1 MVRFSLDEHAN
12 LPSALPNSGLLE
24 WGMRKFALIFVL
36 AVLLPSVVLGWLA
49 LDSLRN
55 QEFVFERQQELL
67 LQGTSDT
74 LAERI
79 RGFLGEK
86 LNEFGRQVDQLATDS
101 DAAGFDERIRTA
113 WPDAKVGFVVTLKG
127 KLVTPSSTGN
137 GSAQHFLEA
146 NSRFLTNAESAEVY
160 QQPSAPA
167 LRSETNQVEPEPQ
180 RAMKN
185 EIGKSMAGKSP
196 LKKDEAATPEPVPQK
211 AGSFES
217 ADAKGKSAK
226 AAPPT
231 PTGSAQRMMAR
242 SVNPQKELKQS
253 DTSIS
258 NVLPAEAEFHQLIGT
273 AMSGSVARFVGNEL
287 FVIFWHRT
295 TTNPEL
301 VFGVEVDLSR
311 FPKDFDRPILP
322 DYDLAKT
329 ICVALLDDRGKP
341 VVTTTPG
348 FAPNWRRPFVAT
360 EVGEVLPHW
369 EIGVYLLNPSAANQ
383 IAATFQKSV
392 GAAIV
397 LLLGAIGIG
406 SWLIWRDVDRQVRL
420 ARQKTDFVSNVSHEL
435 KTPLTSIRMFSEL
448 LANNPDSERQK
459 RYSEIIVNESSR
471 LTRLINNVLDFARM
485 DRGETKYERE
495 VFDLNALV
503 RETLTNFRP
512 NFASEGVGLNPIP
525 VLGNRDAIAQVLLNL
540 LSNAEKYGAGQ
551 IDVTTQRSPNGLATV
566 QVCDRG
572 PGVPPGS
579 EKKIF
584 EQFYRAHDSLSSGIQ
599 GAGLGLTLARQI
611 ARANGGDVSYEPR
624 PGGGSQFS
632 IKVNCAEVE

>member
-1 MVRFSLDEHAN
+1 
-12 LPSALPNSGLLE
+12 
-24 WGMRKFALIFVL
+24 MRKFALIFVL
-36 AVLLPSVVLGWLA
+36 AVFLPSIVLGWLA

-86 LNEFGRQVDQLATDS
+86 QNEFGNQVDQLASGTDVV
-101 DAAGFDERIRTA
+101 AFDERVRAI
-113 WPDAKVGFVVTLKG
+113 WPAATVGFVVTLDG
-127 KLVTPSSTGN
+127 KLVAPSAKGN
-137 GSAQHFLEA
+137 GPAQRFLEA

-160 QQPSAPA
+160 QQPSQP
-167 LRSETNQVEPEPQ
+167 TPQPVVGNYEPESQRSANSELAKSSAGKPQ
-180 RAMKN
+180 R
-185 EIGKSMAGKSP
+185 
-196 LKKDEAATPEPVPQK
+196 KDEGAEPAQQK
-211 AGSFES
+211 AKAFEPIDS
-217 ADAKGKSAK
+217 TAKVPG
-226 AAPPT
+226 AAPPLSV
-231 PTGSAQRMMAR
+231 PSSQRMIAR

-295 TTNPEL
+295 TVNPKL
-301 VFGVEVDLSR
+301 VFGAEVNLNR
-311 FPKDFDRPILP
+311 FTKDFEHLILP

-329 ICVALLDDRGKP
+329 VCVALLDDKGKP
-341 VVTTTPG
+341 VVTTMPR
-348 FAPNWRRPFVAT
+348 FATNWKRPFVAT

-369 EIGVYLLNPSAANQ
+369 EIGVYLLNPAAANQ
-383 IAATFQKSV
+383 IATTVQRSV
-392 GAAIV
+392 GATIV
-397 LLLGAIGIG
+397 LLLFAIGIG
-406 SWLIWRDVDRQVRL
+406 SWLIWRDLGRQIRL

-435 KTPLTSIRMFSEL
+435 KTPLTSIRIFSEL
-448 LANNPDSERQK
+448 LAKNPDPDRQK

-512 NFASEGVGLNPIP
+512 NFASDGVDSSPLP
-525 VLGNRDAIAQVLLNL
+525 VHGNRDAVAQVLLNL
-540 LSNAEKYGAGQ
+540 LSNAEKYGDGR
-551 IDVTTQRSPNGLATV
+551 IDVTTRRSENGLATV
-566 QVCDRG
+566 QVSDLG
-572 PGVPPGS
+572 PGVPHGS
-579 EKKIF
+579 EEKIF
-584 EQFYRAHDSLSSGIQ
+584 EQFYRAHNSLSSGIQ
-599 GAGLGLTLARQI
+599 GAGLGLTLARRI
-611 ARANGGDVSYEPR
+611 ARANGGDVIYEPH

-632 IKVNCAEVE
+632 IKLSTAQAE

>member
-1 MVRFSLDEHAN
+1 
-12 LPSALPNSGLLE
+12 
-24 WGMRKFALIFVL
+24 MRKFALIFVL
-36 AVLLPSVVLGWLA
+36 AVFLPSIVLGWLA

-86 LNEFGRQVDQLATDS
+86 QNEFGNQVDQLASGTDVV
-101 DAAGFDERIRTA
+101 AFDERVRAI
-113 WPDAKVGFVVTLKG
+113 WPAATVGFVVTLDG
-127 KLVTPSSTGN
+127 KLVAPSAKGN
-137 GSAQHFLEA
+137 GPAQRFLEA

-160 QQPSAPA
+160 QQPSQP
-167 LRSETNQVEPEPQ
+167 TPQPVVGNYEPESQRSANSELAKSSAGKPQ
-180 RAMKN
+180 R
-185 EIGKSMAGKSP
+185 
-196 LKKDEAATPEPVPQK
+196 KDEGAEPAQQK
-211 AGSFES
+211 AKAFEPIDS
-217 ADAKGKSAK
+217 TAKVPG
-226 AAPPT
+226 AAPPLSV
-231 PTGSAQRMMAR
+231 PSSQRMIAR

-258 NVLPAEAEFHQLIGT
+258 NVLPAEAQFHQLIGT

-295 TTNPEL
+295 TVNPKL
-301 VFGVEVDLSR
+301 VFGAEVNLNR
-311 FPKDFDRPILP
+311 FTKDFEHLILP

-329 ICVALLDDRGKP
+329 VCVALLDDKGKP
-341 VVTTTPG
+341 VVTTMPR
-348 FAPNWRRPFVAT
+348 FATNWKRPFVAT

-369 EIGVYLLNPSAANQ
+369 EIGVYLLNPAAANQ
-383 IAATFQKSV
+383 IATTVQRSV
-392 GAAIV
+392 GATIV
-397 LLLGAIGIG
+397 LLLFAIGIG
-406 SWLIWRDVDRQVRL
+406 SWLIWRDLGRQIRL

-435 KTPLTSIRMFSEL
+435 KTPLTSIRIFSEL
-448 LANNPDSERQK
+448 LAKNPDPDRQK

-512 NFASEGVGLNPIP
+512 NFESDGVDSSPLP
-525 VLGNRDAIAQVLLNL
+525 VHGNRDAVAQVLLNL
-540 LSNAEKYGAGQ
+540 LSNAEKYGDGR
-551 IDVTTQRSPNGLATV
+551 IDVTTRRSENGLATV
-566 QVCDRG
+566 QVSDRG
-572 PGVPPGS
+572 PGVPHGS
-579 EKKIF
+579 EEKIF
-584 EQFYRAHDSLSSGIQ
+584 EQFYRAHNSLSSGIQ
-599 GAGLGLTLARQI
+599 GAGLGLTLARRI
-611 ARANGGDVSYEPR
+611 ARANGGDVIYEPH

-632 IKVNCAEVE
+632 IKLSTAQAE

>member
-1 MVRFSLDEHAN
+1 
-12 LPSALPNSGLLE
+12 
-24 WGMRKFALIFVL
+24 MRKFALIFVL
-36 AVLLPSVVLGWLA
+36 AVFLPSIVLGWLA

-86 LNEFGRQVDQLATDS
+86 QNEFANRVDQLASGTDVV
-101 DAAGFDERIRTA
+101 AFDERVRAI
-113 WPDAKVGFVVTLKG
+113 WPAATVGFVVTLDG
-127 KLVTPSSTGN
+127 KLVAPSAKGN
-137 GSAQHFLEA
+137 GPAQRFLEA

-160 QQPSAPA
+160 QQPSQP
-167 LRSETNQVEPEPQ
+167 TPQPVVGNYEPESQRSANSELAKSSAGKPQ
-180 RAMKN
+180 R
-185 EIGKSMAGKSP
+185 
-196 LKKDEAATPEPVPQK
+196 KDEGAEPAQQK
-211 AGSFES
+211 AKAFEPIDS
-217 ADAKGKSAK
+217 TAKVPG
-226 AAPPT
+226 AAPPLSV
-231 PTGSAQRMMAR
+231 PSSQRMIAR

-295 TTNPEL
+295 TVNPKL
-301 VFGVEVDLSR
+301 VFGAEVNLNR
-311 FPKDFDRPILP
+311 FTKDFEHLILP

-329 ICVALLDDRGKP
+329 VCVALLDDKGKP
-341 VVTTTPG
+341 VVTTMPR
-348 FAPNWRRPFVAT
+348 FATNWKRPFVAT

-369 EIGVYLLNPSAANQ
+369 EIGVYLLNPAAANQ
-383 IAATFQKSV
+383 IATTVQRSV
-392 GAAIV
+392 GATIV
-397 LLLGAIGIG
+397 LLLFAIGIG
-406 SWLIWRDVDRQVRL
+406 SWLIWRDLGRQIRL

-435 KTPLTSIRMFSEL
+435 KTPLTSIRIFSEL
-448 LANNPDSERQK
+448 LAKNPDPDRQK

-512 NFASEGVGLNPIP
+512 NFASDGVDSSPLP
-525 VLGNRDAIAQVLLNL
+525 VHGNRDAVAQVLLNL
-540 LSNAEKYGAGQ
+540 LSNAEKYGDGR
-551 IDVTTQRSPNGLATV
+551 IDVTTRRSETGLATV
-566 QVCDRG
+566 QVSDRG
-572 PGVPPGS
+572 PGVPHGS
-579 EKKIF
+579 EEKIF
-584 EQFYRAHDSLSSGIQ
+584 EQFYRAHNSLSSGIQ
-599 GAGLGLTLARQI
+599 GAGLGLTLARRI
-611 ARANGGDVSYEPR
+611 ARANGGDVIYEPH

-632 IKVNCAEVE
+632 IKLSTAQAE

>member
-1 MVRFSLDEHAN
+1 
-12 LPSALPNSGLLE
+12 
-24 WGMRKFALIFVL
+24 MRKFALIFVL
-36 AVLLPSVVLGWLA
+36 AVFLPSIVLGWLA

-86 LNEFGRQVDQLATDS
+86 QNEFGNQVDQLASGTDVV
-101 DAAGFDERIRTA
+101 AFDERVRAI
-113 WPDAKVGFVVTLKG
+113 WPAATVGFVVTLDG
-127 KLVTPSSTGN
+127 KLVAPSAKGN
-137 GSAQHFLEA
+137 GPAQRFLEA

-160 QQPSAPA
+160 QQPSQP
-167 LRSETNQVEPEPQ
+167 
-180 RAMKN
+180 
-185 EIGKSMAGKSP
+185 
-196 LKKDEAATPEPVPQK
+196 TPEPVVGNNEPESQRSANSELAKSSAGKPQRKDEGAEPAQQK
-211 AGSFES
+211 AKAFEPMDS
-217 ADAKGKSAK
+217 TAKVPG
-226 AAPPT
+226 AAPPLSV
-231 PTGSAQRMMAR
+231 PSSQRMIAR

-295 TTNPEL
+295 TVNPKL
-301 VFGVEVDLSR
+301 VFGAEVNLNR
-311 FPKDFDRPILP
+311 FTKDFEHLILP

-329 ICVALLDDRGKP
+329 VCVALLDDKGKP
-341 VVTTTPG
+341 VVTTMPR
-348 FAPNWRRPFVAT
+348 FATNWKRPFVAT

-369 EIGVYLLNPSAANQ
+369 EIGVYLLNPAAANQ
-383 IAATFQKSV
+383 IATTVQRSV
-392 GAAIV
+392 GATIV
-397 LLLGAIGIG
+397 LLLFAIGIG
-406 SWLIWRDVDRQVRL
+406 SWLIWRDLGRQIRL

-435 KTPLTSIRMFSEL
+435 KTPLTSIRIFSEL
-448 LANNPDSERQK
+448 LAKNPDPDRQK

-512 NFASEGVGLNPIP
+512 NFASDGVDSSPLP
-525 VLGNRDAIAQVLLNL
+525 VHGNRDAVAQVLLNL
-540 LSNAEKYGAGQ
+540 LSNAEKYGDGR
-551 IDVTTQRSPNGLATV
+551 IDVTTRRSENGLATV
-566 QVCDRG
+566 QVSDRG
-572 PGVPPGS
+572 PGVPHGS
-579 EKKIF
+579 EEKIF
-584 EQFYRAHDSLSSGIQ
+584 EQFYRAHNSLSSGIQ
-599 GAGLGLTLARQI
+599 GAGLGLTLARRI
-611 ARANGGDVSYEPR
+611 ARANGGDVIYEPH

-632 IKVNCAEVE
+632 IKLSTAQAE

>member
-1 MVRFSLDEHAN
+1 
-12 LPSALPNSGLLE
+12 
-24 WGMRKFALIFVL
+24 MRKFALIFVL
-36 AVLLPSVVLGWLA
+36 AVFLPSIVLGWLA

-86 LNEFGRQVDQLATDS
+86 QNEFANRVDQLASGTDVV
-101 DAAGFDERIRTA
+101 AFDERVRAI
-113 WPDAKVGFVVTLKG
+113 WPAATVGFVVTLDG
-127 KLVTPSSTGN
+127 KLVAPSAKGN
-137 GSAQHFLEA
+137 GPAQRFLEA

-160 QQPSAPA
+160 QQPSQP
-167 LRSETNQVEPEPQ
+167 TPQPVVGNYEPESQRSANSELAKSSAGKPQ
-180 RAMKN
+180 R
-185 EIGKSMAGKSP
+185 
-196 LKKDEAATPEPVPQK
+196 KDEGAEPAQQK
-211 AGSFES
+211 AKAFEPMGST
-217 ADAKGKSAK
+217 AKVPG
-226 AAPPT
+226 AAPPLSV
-231 PTGSAQRMMAR
+231 PSSQRMIAR

-295 TTNPEL
+295 TVNPKL
-301 VFGVEVDLSR
+301 VFGAEVNLNR
-311 FPKDFDRPILP
+311 FTKDFEHLILP

-329 ICVALLDDRGKP
+329 VCVALLDDKGKP
-341 VVTTTPG
+341 VVTTMPR
-348 FAPNWRRPFVAT
+348 FATNWKRPFVAT

-369 EIGVYLLNPSAANQ
+369 EIGVYLLNPAAANQ
-383 IAATFQKSV
+383 IATTVQRSV
-392 GAAIV
+392 GATIV
-397 LLLGAIGIG
+397 LLLFAIGIG
-406 SWLIWRDVDRQVRL
+406 SWLIWRDLGRQIRL

-435 KTPLTSIRMFSEL
+435 KTPLTSIRIFSEL
-448 LANNPDSERQK
+448 LAKNPDPDRQK

-512 NFASEGVGLNPIP
+512 NFASDGVDSSPLP
-525 VLGNRDAIAQVLLNL
+525 VHGNRDAVAQVLLNL
-540 LSNAEKYGAGQ
+540 LSNAEKYGDGR
-551 IDVTTQRSPNGLATV
+551 IDVTTRRSETGLATV
-566 QVCDRG
+566 QVSDRG
-572 PGVPPGS
+572 PGVPHGS
-579 EKKIF
+579 EEKIF
-584 EQFYRAHDSLSSGIQ
+584 EQFYRAHNSLSSGIQ
-599 GAGLGLTLARQI
+599 GAGLGLTLARRI
-611 ARANGGDVSYEPR
+611 ARANGGDVIYEPH

-632 IKVNCAEVE
+632 IKLSTAQAE

>member
-1 MVRFSLDEHAN
+1 
-12 LPSALPNSGLLE
+12 
-24 WGMRKFALIFVL
+24 MRKFALIFVL

-67 LQGTSDT
+67 LQGTADT

-86 LNEFGRQVDQLATDS
+86 LNEFGREVDQLANDP

-113 WPDAKVGFVVTLKG
+113 WPDARVGFVVTLNG
-127 KLVTPSSTGN
+127 KLVAPSSKGN

-167 LRSETNQVEPEPQ
+167 LRSETGQAKPESQ
-180 RAMKN
+180 RTTKS
-185 EIGKSMAGKSP
+185 EGEKSMAGKSP
-196 LKKDEAATPEPVPQK
+196 LKKDEAATPEPVPEK

-217 ADAKGKSAK
+217 ADAKVKSAK
-226 AAPPT
+226 AAPPA
-231 PTGSAQRMMAR
+231 PTANAQRMMAR

-311 FPKDFDRPILP
+311 FTKDFDHLILP

-329 ICVALLDDRGKP
+329 VCVALLDDKGKP
-341 VVTTTPG
+341 IVTTTPK
-348 FAPNWRRPFVAT
+348 FVTNWRRPFVAT

-383 IAATFQKSV
+383 VAATFQRSV
-392 GAAIV
+392 GAVIV

-406 SWLIWRDVDRQVRL
+406 SWLIWRDVGRQVRL

-448 LANNPDSERQK
+448 LANNPDPDRQK

-485 DRGETKYERE
+485 DRGETKYEME

-512 NFASEGVGLNPIP
+512 NFASEGVGLSPIP

-551 IDVTTQRSPNGLATV
+551 IDVTTRRLPNGLATV

-624 PGGGSQFS
+624 LGGGSQFS

>member
-1 MVRFSLDEHAN
+1 
-12 LPSALPNSGLLE
+12 
-24 WGMRKFALIFVL
+24 MRKFALIFVL
-36 AVLLPSVVLGWLA
+36 AVFLPSIVLGWLA

-86 LNEFGRQVDQLATDS
+86 QNEFGNQVDQLASGTDVV
-101 DAAGFDERIRTA
+101 AFDERVRAI
-113 WPDAKVGFVVTLKG
+113 WPAATVGFVVTLDG
-127 KLVTPSSTGN
+127 KLIAPSAKGN
-137 GSAQHFLEA
+137 GPAQRFLEA

-160 QQPSAPA
+160 QQPSQPTPQPVVA
-167 LRSETNQVEPEPQ
+167 NNEPESQRSAKSELAKSSAGKPQ
-180 RAMKN
+180 R
-185 EIGKSMAGKSP
+185 
-196 LKKDEAATPEPVPQK
+196 KDEGAEPAQQK
-211 AGSFES
+211 AKSFEPIDS
-217 ADAKGKSAK
+217 TAKVAA
-226 AAPPT
+226 AAPPL
-231 PTGSAQRMMAR
+231 SAASSQRMIAR

-295 TTNPEL
+295 TVNPEL
-301 VFGVEVDLSR
+301 VFGAEVNLNR
-311 FPKDFDRPILP
+311 FTKDFEHLILP

-329 ICVALLDDRGKP
+329 VCVALLDDKGKP
-341 VVTTTPG
+341 VVTTTPR
-348 FAPNWRRPFVAT
+348 FATNWKRPFVAT

-369 EIGVYLLNPSAANQ
+369 EIGVYLLNPAAANQ
-383 IAATFQKSV
+383 IATTVQRSV
-392 GAAIV
+392 GATIV
-397 LLLGAIGIG
+397 LLLFAIGIG
-406 SWLIWRDVDRQVRL
+406 SWLIWRDLGRQIRL

-435 KTPLTSIRMFSEL
+435 KTPLTSIRIFSEL
-448 LANNPDSERQK
+448 LAKNPDPDRQK

-512 NFASEGVGLNPIP
+512 NFASDGVDSSPLP
-525 VLGNRDAIAQVLLNL
+525 VHGNRDAVAQVLLNL
-540 LSNAEKYGAGQ
+540 LSNAEKYGDGR
-551 IDVTTQRSPNGLATV
+551 IDVTTRRSENGLATV
-566 QVCDRG
+566 QVSDRG
-572 PGVPPGS
+572 PGVPHGS
-579 EKKIF
+579 EEKIF
-584 EQFYRAHDSLSSGIQ
+584 EQFYRAHNSLSSGIQ
-599 GAGLGLTLARQI
+599 GAGLGLTLARRI
-611 ARANGGDVSYEPR
+611 ARANGGDVIYEPH

-632 IKVNCAEVE
+632 IKLRTAQAE

>member
-1 MVRFSLDEHAN
+1 
-12 LPSALPNSGLLE
+12 
-24 WGMRKFALIFVL
+24 MRKFALIFVL

-67 LQGTSDT
+67 LQGTSDM

-79 RGFLGEK
+79 QGFLGEK
-86 LNEFGRQVDQLATDS
+86 LNEFGMQVDQLATGQ
-101 DAAGFDERIRTA
+101 DAAGFDERIRTT
-113 WPDAKVGFVVTLKG
+113 WPDARVGFVVTLNG
-127 KLVTPSSTGN
+127 KLVAPSSKGD

-160 QQPSAPA
+160 QQPNAPA
-167 LRSETNQVEPEPQ
+167 LQSETKQGGSESQRSTKSEVE
-180 RAMKN
+180 
-185 EIGKSMAGKSP
+185 KSTAGKSQR
-196 LKKDEAATPEPVPQK
+196 KKDEAAVPEPVPQK
-211 AGSFES
+211 AGSLES
-217 ADAKGKSAK
+217 ADAGSKSAK
-226 AAPPT
+226 AAPPA
-231 PTGSAQRMMAR
+231 PTASAQRMMAR

-295 TTNPEL
+295 TMNPEL

-311 FPKDFDRPILP
+311 FTKDFDRLILP
-322 DYDLAKT
+322 DYGLAKT
-329 ICVALLDDRGKP
+329 ICVALLDDKGKP

-348 FAPNWRRPFVAT
+348 FATNWRRPFVAT
-360 EVGEVLPHW
+360 EMGEVLPHW
-369 EIGVYLLNPSAANQ
+369 EIGIYLLNPSAANQ
-383 IAATFQKSV
+383 IVATFQRSV

-397 LLLGAIGIG
+397 LLLCAIGIG
-406 SWLIWRDVDRQVRL
+406 SWLIWRDIGRQVRL

-448 LANNPDSERQK
+448 LANNPDADRQK

-471 LTRLINNVLDFARM
+471 LTRLINNVLDLARM

-512 NFASEGVGLNPIP
+512 NFASDGVGLSPIA
-525 VLGNRDAIAQVLLNL
+525 VLGNRDALAQVLLNL

-551 IDVTTQRSPNGLATV
+551 IDVTTRRLPNGLATV
-566 QVCDRG
+566 QVSDRG
-572 PGVPPGS
+572 PGVPPGL

-611 ARANGGDVSYEPR
+611 ARANGGDVSYQPR

-632 IKVNCAEVE
+632 IRVSSAEVE

>member
-1 MVRFSLDEHAN
+1 
-12 LPSALPNSGLLE
+12 
-24 WGMRKFALIFVL
+24 MRKFALIFVL
-36 AVLLPSVVLGWLA
+36 AVFLPSIVLGWLA

-86 LNEFGRQVDQLATDS
+86 QNEFGNQVDQLASGTDVV
-101 DAAGFDERIRTA
+101 DFDERVRAI
-113 WPDAKVGFVVTLKG
+113 WPAATVGFVVTLDG
-127 KLVTPSSTGN
+127 KLVAPSAKGN
-137 GSAQHFLEA
+137 GPAQRFLEA
-146 NSRFLTNAESAEVY
+146 NGRFLTNAESAEVY
-160 QQPSAPA
+160 QQPTQP
-167 LRSETNQVEPEPQ
+167 TPQPVVGNNEPESQRSANSELAKSSAGKPQ
-180 RAMKN
+180 R
-185 EIGKSMAGKSP
+185 
-196 LKKDEAATPEPVPQK
+196 KDEGAEPAQQK
-211 AGSFES
+211 AKAFEPIDS
-217 ADAKGKSAK
+217 TAKVPG
-226 AAPPT
+226 AAPPLSV
-231 PTGSAQRMMAR
+231 PSSQRMIAR

-295 TTNPEL
+295 TVNPKL
-301 VFGVEVDLSR
+301 VFGAEVNLNR
-311 FPKDFDRPILP
+311 FTKDFEHLILP
-322 DYDLAKT
+322 DYDLART
-329 ICVALLDDRGKP
+329 VCVALLDDKGKP

-348 FAPNWRRPFVAT
+348 FATNWKRPFVAT

-369 EIGVYLLNPSAANQ
+369 EIGVYLLNPAAANQ
-383 IAATFQKSV
+383 IATTVQRSV
-392 GAAIV
+392 GATIV
-397 LLLGAIGIG
+397 LLLFAIGIG
-406 SWLIWRDVDRQVRL
+406 SWLIWRDLGRQIRL

-435 KTPLTSIRMFSEL
+435 KTPLTSIRIFSEL
-448 LANNPDSERQK
+448 LAKNPDPDRQK

-512 NFASEGVGLNPIP
+512 NFASDGVDSSPLP
-525 VLGNRDAIAQVLLNL
+525 VHGNRDAVAQVLLNL
-540 LSNAEKYGAGQ
+540 LSNAEKYGDGR
-551 IDVTTQRSPNGLATV
+551 IDVTTRRSENGLATV
-566 QVCDRG
+566 QVSDRG
-572 PGVPPGS
+572 PGVPHGL
-579 EKKIF
+579 EEKIF
-584 EQFYRAHDSLSSGIQ
+584 EQFYRAHNSLSSGIQ
-599 GAGLGLTLARQI
+599 GAGLGLTLARRI
-611 ARANGGDVSYEPR
+611 ARANGGDVIYEPH

-632 IKVNCAEVE
+632 IKLSTAQAE

>member
-1 MVRFSLDEHAN
+1 
-12 LPSALPNSGLLE
+12 
-24 WGMRKFALIFVL
+24 MRKSALIFVL

-67 LQGTSDT
+67 LQGTSDR
-74 LAERI
+74 LVERI

-86 LNEFGRQVDQLATDS
+86 LNEFGRQVDQLATGPDP
-101 DAAGFDERIRTA
+101 AGFDERIRTA
-113 WPDAKVGFVVTLKG
+113 WPDAKVGFVVTLNG
-127 KLVTPSSTGN
+127 KLVAPSSKGN
-137 GSAQHFLEA
+137 GSAKHFLEA

-160 QQPSAPA
+160 QQSSAPA
-167 LRSETNQVEPEPQ
+167 VRSEIRQGEPQPQGATKSQVEKPT
-180 RAMKN
+180 
-185 EIGKSMAGKSP
+185 AGKSP
-196 LKKDEAATPEPVPQK
+196 LKKDETATPEPLSQK

-217 ADAKGKSAK
+217 AEARGKSAK
-226 AAPPT
+226 AAPPA
-231 PTGSAQRMMAR
+231 PIAGGQRMMAR
-242 SVNPQKELKQS
+242 SVNPEKELKQS

-258 NVLPAEAEFHQLIGT
+258 NVLPAEAEFHQLLGT
-273 AMSGSVARFVGNEL
+273 AVSGSVARFVGNEL

-295 TTNPEL
+295 TANPEL

-311 FPKDFDRPILP
+311 FTKDFDRLILP

-329 ICVALLDDRGKP
+329 ICVALLDDQGRP
-341 VVTTTPG
+341 IVTTTPG
-348 FAPNWRRPFVAT
+348 FATNWRRPFVAT

-383 IAATFQKSV
+383 FAATFQRSV

-406 SWLIWRDVDRQVRL
+406 SWLIWRDVGRQVRL

-448 LANNPDSERQK
+448 LANNPDADRQK
-459 RYSEIIVNESSR
+459 RYSDIIVNESSR

-512 NFASEGVGLNPIP
+512 NFSSDGVGLTPNP

-551 IDVTTQRSPNGLATV
+551 IDVTTQRLSNGLATV
-566 QVCDRG
+566 HVSDRG
-572 PGVPPGS
+572 PGVPPGL

-584 EQFYRAHDSLSSGIQ
+584 EQFYRAHNSLSSGIQ

-632 IKVNCAEVE
+632 IKVSAAEVE

>member
-1 MVRFSLDEHAN
+1 
-12 LPSALPNSGLLE
+12 
-24 WGMRKFALIFVL
+24 MRKFALIFVL
-36 AVLLPSVVLGWLA
+36 AVFLPSIVLGWLA

-86 LNEFGRQVDQLATDS
+86 QNEFANRVDQLASGTDVV
-101 DAAGFDERIRTA
+101 AFDERVRAI
-113 WPDAKVGFVVTLKG
+113 WPAATVGFVVTLDG
-127 KLVTPSSTGN
+127 KLVAPSAKGN
-137 GSAQHFLEA
+137 GPAQRFLEA

-160 QQPSAPA
+160 QQPSQP
-167 LRSETNQVEPEPQ
+167 TPQPVVGNYEPESQRSANSELAKSSAGKPQ
-180 RAMKN
+180 R
-185 EIGKSMAGKSP
+185 
-196 LKKDEAATPEPVPQK
+196 KDEGAEPAQQK
-211 AGSFES
+211 AKAFEPIDS
-217 ADAKGKSAK
+217 TAKVPG
-226 AAPPT
+226 AAPPLSV
-231 PTGSAQRMMAR
+231 PSSQRMIAR

-295 TTNPEL
+295 TVNPKL
-301 VFGVEVDLSR
+301 VFGAEVNLNR
-311 FPKDFDRPILP
+311 FTKDFEHLILP

-329 ICVALLDDRGKP
+329 VCVALLDDKGKP
-341 VVTTTPG
+341 VVTTMPR
-348 FAPNWRRPFVAT
+348 FATNWKRPFVAT

-369 EIGVYLLNPSAANQ
+369 EIGVYLLNPAAANQ
-383 IAATFQKSV
+383 IATTVQRSV
-392 GAAIV
+392 GATIV
-397 LLLGAIGIG
+397 LLLFAIGIG
-406 SWLIWRDVDRQVRL
+406 SWLIWRDLGRQIRL

-435 KTPLTSIRMFSEL
+435 KTPLTSIRIFSEL
-448 LANNPDSERQK
+448 LAKNPDPDRQK

-512 NFASEGVGLNPIP
+512 NFASDGVDSSPLP
-525 VLGNRDAIAQVLLNL
+525 VHGNRDAVAQVLLNL
-540 LSNAEKYGAGQ
+540 LSNAEKYGDGR
-551 IDVTTQRSPNGLATV
+551 IDVTTRRSENGLATV
-566 QVCDRG
+566 QVSDLG
-572 PGVPPGS
+572 PGVPHGS
-579 EKKIF
+579 EEKIF
-584 EQFYRAHDSLSSGIQ
+584 EQFYRAHNSLSSGIQ
-599 GAGLGLTLARQI
+599 GAGLGLTLARRI
-611 ARANGGDVSYEPR
+611 ARANGGDVIYEPH

-632 IKVNCAEVE
+632 IKLSTAQAE

>member
-1 MVRFSLDEHAN
+1 
-12 LPSALPNSGLLE
+12 
-24 WGMRKFALIFVL
+24 MRKFALIFVL
-36 AVLLPSVVLGWLA
+36 AVFLPSIVLGWLA

-55 QEFVFERQQELL
+55 QEFVFDRQQELL

-86 LNEFGRQVDQLATDS
+86 QNEFGNQVDQLASGTDVV
-101 DAAGFDERIRTA
+101 AFDERVRAI
-113 WPDAKVGFVVTLKG
+113 WPAATVGFVVTLDG
-127 KLVTPSSTGN
+127 KLVAPSAKGN
-137 GSAQHFLEA
+137 GPAQRFLEA

-160 QQPSAPA
+160 QQPSQP
-167 LRSETNQVEPEPQ
+167 TPQPVVGNYEPESQRSANSELAKSSAGKPQ
-180 RAMKN
+180 R
-185 EIGKSMAGKSP
+185 
-196 LKKDEAATPEPVPQK
+196 KDEGAEPAQQK
-211 AGSFES
+211 AKAFEPIDS
-217 ADAKGKSAK
+217 TAKVPG
-226 AAPPT
+226 AAPPLSV
-231 PTGSAQRMMAR
+231 PSSQRMIAR

-295 TTNPEL
+295 TVNPKL
-301 VFGVEVDLSR
+301 VFGAEVNLNR
-311 FPKDFDRPILP
+311 FTKDFEHLILP

-329 ICVALLDDRGKP
+329 VCVALLDDKGKP
-341 VVTTTPG
+341 VVTTMPR
-348 FAPNWRRPFVAT
+348 FATNWKRPFVAT

-369 EIGVYLLNPSAANQ
+369 EIGVYLLNPAAANQ
-383 IAATFQKSV
+383 IATTVQRSV
-392 GAAIV
+392 GATIV
-397 LLLGAIGIG
+397 LLLFAIGIG
-406 SWLIWRDVDRQVRL
+406 SWLIWRDLGRQIRL

-435 KTPLTSIRMFSEL
+435 KTPLTSIRIFSEL
-448 LANNPDSERQK
+448 LAKNPDPDRQK

-512 NFASEGVGLNPIP
+512 NFASDGVDSSPLP
-525 VLGNRDAIAQVLLNL
+525 VHGNRDAVAQVLLNL
-540 LSNAEKYGAGQ
+540 LSNAEKYGDGR
-551 IDVTTQRSPNGLATV
+551 IDVTTRRSENGLATV
-566 QVCDRG
+566 QVSDRG
-572 PGVPPGS
+572 PGVPHGS
-579 EKKIF
+579 EEKIF
-584 EQFYRAHDSLSSGIQ
+584 EQFYRAHNSLSSGIQ
-599 GAGLGLTLARQI
+599 GAGLGLTLARRI
-611 ARANGGDVSYEPR
+611 ARANGGDVIYEPH

-632 IKVNCAEVE
+632 IKLSTAQAE

>member
-1 MVRFSLDEHAN
+1 
-12 LPSALPNSGLLE
+12 
-24 WGMRKFALIFVL
+24 MRKFALIFVL
-36 AVLLPSVVLGWLA
+36 AVFLPSIVLGWLA

-86 LNEFGRQVDQLATDS
+86 QNEFANRVDQLASGTDVV
-101 DAAGFDERIRTA
+101 AFDERVRAI
-113 WPDAKVGFVVTLKG
+113 WPAATVGFVVTLDG
-127 KLVTPSSTGN
+127 KLVAPSAKGN
-137 GSAQHFLEA
+137 GPAQRFLEA

-160 QQPSAPA
+160 QQPSQP
-167 LRSETNQVEPEPQ
+167 TPQPVVGNYEPESQRSANSELAKSSAGKPQ
-180 RAMKN
+180 R
-185 EIGKSMAGKSP
+185 
-196 LKKDEAATPEPVPQK
+196 KDEGAEPAQQK
-211 AGSFES
+211 AKAFEPMGST
-217 ADAKGKSAK
+217 AKVPG
-226 AAPPT
+226 AAPPLSV
-231 PTGSAQRMMAR
+231 PSSQRMIAR

-295 TTNPEL
+295 TVNPKL
-301 VFGVEVDLSR
+301 VFGAEVNLNR
-311 FPKDFDRPILP
+311 FTKDFEHLILP

-329 ICVALLDDRGKP
+329 VCVALLDDKGKP
-341 VVTTTPG
+341 VVTTMPR
-348 FAPNWRRPFVAT
+348 FATNWKRPFVAT

-369 EIGVYLLNPSAANQ
+369 EIGVYLLNPAAANQ
-383 IAATFQKSV
+383 IATTVQRSV
-392 GAAIV
+392 GATIV
-397 LLLGAIGIG
+397 LLLFAIGIG
-406 SWLIWRDVDRQVRL
+406 SWLIWRDLGRQIRL

-435 KTPLTSIRMFSEL
+435 KTPLTSIRIFSEL
-448 LANNPDSERQK
+448 LAKNPDPDRQK

-512 NFASEGVGLNPIP
+512 NFASDGVDSSPLP
-525 VLGNRDAIAQVLLNL
+525 VHGNRDAVAQVLLNL
-540 LSNAEKYGAGQ
+540 LSNAEKYGDGR
-551 IDVTTQRSPNGLATV
+551 IDVTTRRSENGLATV
-566 QVCDRG
+566 QVSDRG
-572 PGVPPGS
+572 PGVPHGS
-579 EKKIF
+579 EEKIF
-584 EQFYRAHDSLSSGIQ
+584 EQFYRAHNSLSSGIQ
-599 GAGLGLTLARQI
+599 GAGLGLTLARRI
-611 ARANGGDVSYEPR
+611 ARANGGDVIYEPH

-632 IKVNCAEVE
+632 IKLSTAQAE

>member
-1 MVRFSLDEHAN
+1 
-12 LPSALPNSGLLE
+12 
-24 WGMRKFALIFVL
+24 MRKFALIFVL
-36 AVLLPSVVLGWLA
+36 AVFLPSIVLGWLA

-55 QEFVFERQQELL
+55 QEFVFDRQQELL

-86 LNEFGRQVDQLATDS
+86 QNEFANRVDQLASGTDVV
-101 DAAGFDERIRTA
+101 AFDERVRA
-113 WPDAKVGFVVTLKG
+113 MWPAATVGFVVTLDG
-127 KLVTPSSTGN
+127 KLVAPSAKGN
-137 GSAQHFLEA
+137 GPAQRFLEA

-160 QQPSAPA
+160 QQPSQP
-167 LRSETNQVEPEPQ
+167 
-180 RAMKN
+180 
-185 EIGKSMAGKSP
+185 
-196 LKKDEAATPEPVPQK
+196 TPEPVVGNNEPESQRSANSELAKSSAGKPQRKDEGAEPAQQK
-211 AGSFES
+211 AKAFEPMGSTT
-217 ADAKGKSAK
+217 KVPG
-226 AAPPT
+226 AAPPLSV
-231 PTGSAQRMMAR
+231 PSSQRMIAR

-295 TTNPEL
+295 TVNPKL
-301 VFGVEVDLSR
+301 VFGAEVNLNR
-311 FPKDFDRPILP
+311 FTKDFEHLILP

-329 ICVALLDDRGKP
+329 VCVALLDDKGKP
-341 VVTTTPG
+341 VVTTMPR
-348 FAPNWRRPFVAT
+348 FATNWKRPFVAT

-369 EIGVYLLNPSAANQ
+369 EIGVYLLNPAAANQ
-383 IAATFQKSV
+383 IATTVQRSV
-392 GAAIV
+392 GATIV
-397 LLLGAIGIG
+397 LLLFAIGIG
-406 SWLIWRDVDRQVRL
+406 SWLIWRDLGRQIRL

-435 KTPLTSIRMFSEL
+435 KTPLTSIRIFSEL
-448 LANNPDSERQK
+448 LAKNPDPDRQK

-512 NFASEGVGLNPIP
+512 TFASDGVDSSPLP
-525 VLGNRDAIAQVLLNL
+525 VHGNRDAVAQVLLNL
-540 LSNAEKYGAGQ
+540 LSNAEKYGDGR
-551 IDVTTQRSPNGLATV
+551 IDVTTRRSETGLATV
-566 QVCDRG
+566 QVSDRG
-572 PGVPPGS
+572 PGVPHGS
-579 EKKIF
+579 EEKIF
-584 EQFYRAHDSLSSGIQ
+584 EQFYRAHNSLSSGIQ
-599 GAGLGLTLARQI
+599 GAGLGLTLARRI
-611 ARANGGDVSYEPR
+611 ARANGGDVIYEPH

-632 IKVNCAEVE
+632 IKLSTAQAE

>member
-1 MVRFSLDEHAN
+1 
-12 LPSALPNSGLLE
+12 
-24 WGMRKFALIFVL
+24 MRKFALIFVL
-36 AVLLPSVVLGWLA
+36 AVFLPSIVLGWLA

-55 QEFVFERQQELL
+55 QEFVFDRQQELL

-86 LNEFGRQVDQLATDS
+86 QNEFANRVDQLASGTDVV
-101 DAAGFDERIRTA
+101 AFDERVRA
-113 WPDAKVGFVVTLKG
+113 MWPAATVGFVVTLDG
-127 KLVTPSSTGN
+127 KLVAPSAKGN
-137 GSAQHFLEA
+137 GPAQRFLEA

-160 QQPSAPA
+160 QQPSQP
-167 LRSETNQVEPEPQ
+167 
-180 RAMKN
+180 
-185 EIGKSMAGKSP
+185 
-196 LKKDEAATPEPVPQK
+196 TPEPVVGNNEPESQRSANSELAKSSAGKPQRKDEGAEPAQQK
-211 AGSFES
+211 AKAFEPMGST
-217 ADAKGKSAK
+217 AKVPG
-226 AAPPT
+226 AAPPLSV
-231 PTGSAQRMMAR
+231 PSSQRMIAR

-295 TTNPEL
+295 TVNPKL
-301 VFGVEVDLSR
+301 VFGAEVNLNR
-311 FPKDFDRPILP
+311 FTKDFEHLILP

-329 ICVALLDDRGKP
+329 VCVALLDDKGKP
-341 VVTTTPG
+341 VVTTMPR
-348 FAPNWRRPFVAT
+348 FATNWKRPFVAT

-369 EIGVYLLNPSAANQ
+369 EIGVYLLNPAAANQ
-383 IAATFQKSV
+383 IATTVQRSV
-392 GAAIV
+392 GATIV
-397 LLLGAIGIG
+397 LLLFAIGIG
-406 SWLIWRDVDRQVRL
+406 SWLIWRDLGRQIRL

-435 KTPLTSIRMFSEL
+435 KTPLTSIRIFSEL
-448 LANNPDSERQK
+448 LAKNPDPDRQK

-512 NFASEGVGLNPIP
+512 NFESDGVDSSPLP
-525 VLGNRDAIAQVLLNL
+525 VHGNRDAVAQVLLNL
-540 LSNAEKYGAGQ
+540 LSNAEKYGDGR
-551 IDVTTQRSPNGLATV
+551 IDVTTRRSETGLATV
-566 QVCDRG
+566 QVSDRG
-572 PGVPPGS
+572 PGVPHGS
-579 EKKIF
+579 EEKIF
-584 EQFYRAHDSLSSGIQ
+584 EQFYRAHNSLSSGIQ
-599 GAGLGLTLARQI
+599 GAGLGLTLARRI
-611 ARANGGDVSYEPR
+611 ARANGGDVIYEPH

-632 IKVNCAEVE
+632 IKLSTAQAE

>member
-1 MVRFSLDEHAN
+1 
-12 LPSALPNSGLLE
+12 
-24 WGMRKFALIFVL
+24 MRKFALIFVL
-36 AVLLPSVVLGWLA
+36 AVFLPSIVLGWLA

-55 QEFVFERQQELL
+55 QEFVFDRQQELL

-86 LNEFGRQVDQLATDS
+86 QNEFANRVDQLASGTDVV
-101 DAAGFDERIRTA
+101 AFDERVRAI
-113 WPDAKVGFVVTLKG
+113 WPAATVGFVVTLDG
-127 KLVTPSSTGN
+127 KLVAPSAKGN
-137 GSAQHFLEA
+137 GPAQRFLEA

-160 QQPSAPA
+160 QQPSQP
-167 LRSETNQVEPEPQ
+167 
-180 RAMKN
+180 
-185 EIGKSMAGKSP
+185 
-196 LKKDEAATPEPVPQK
+196 TPEPVVGNNEPESQRSANSELAKSSAGKPQRKDEGAEPAQQK
-211 AGSFES
+211 AKAFEPMGST
-217 ADAKGKSAK
+217 AKVPG
-226 AAPPT
+226 AAPPLSV
-231 PTGSAQRMMAR
+231 PSSQRMIAR

-295 TTNPEL
+295 TVNPKL
-301 VFGVEVDLSR
+301 VFGAEVNLNR
-311 FPKDFDRPILP
+311 FTKDFEHLILP

-329 ICVALLDDRGKP
+329 VCVALLDDKGKP
-341 VVTTTPG
+341 VVTTMPR
-348 FAPNWRRPFVAT
+348 FATNWKRPFVAT

-369 EIGVYLLNPSAANQ
+369 EIGVYLLNPAAANQ
-383 IAATFQKSV
+383 IATTVQRSV
-392 GAAIV
+392 GATIV
-397 LLLGAIGIG
+397 LLLFAIGIG
-406 SWLIWRDVDRQVRL
+406 SWLIWRDLGRQIRL

-435 KTPLTSIRMFSEL
+435 KTPLTSIRIFSEL
-448 LANNPDSERQK
+448 LAKNPDPDRQK

-512 NFASEGVGLNPIP
+512 TFASDGVDSSPLP
-525 VLGNRDAIAQVLLNL
+525 VHGNRDAVAQVLLNL
-540 LSNAEKYGAGQ
+540 LSNAEKYGDGR
-551 IDVTTQRSPNGLATV
+551 IDVTTRRSETGLATV
-566 QVCDRG
+566 QVSDRG
-572 PGVPPGS
+572 PGVPHGS
-579 EKKIF
+579 EEKIF
-584 EQFYRAHDSLSSGIQ
+584 EQFYRAHNSLSSGIQ
-599 GAGLGLTLARQI
+599 GAGLGLTLARRI
-611 ARANGGDVSYEPR
+611 ARANGGDVIYEPH

-632 IKVNCAEVE
+632 IKLSTAQAE

>member
-1 MVRFSLDEHAN
+1 
-12 LPSALPNSGLLE
+12 
-24 WGMRKFALIFVL
+24 MRKFALIFVL
-36 AVLLPSVVLGWLA
+36 AVFLPSIVLGWLA

-55 QEFVFERQQELL
+55 QEFVFDRQQELL

-86 LNEFGRQVDQLATDS
+86 QNEFANRVDQLASGTDVV
-101 DAAGFDERIRTA
+101 AFDERVRA
-113 WPDAKVGFVVTLKG
+113 MWPAATVGFVVTLDG
-127 KLVTPSSTGN
+127 KLVAPSAKGN
-137 GSAQHFLEA
+137 GPAQRFLEA

-160 QQPSAPA
+160 QQPSQP
-167 LRSETNQVEPEPQ
+167 
-180 RAMKN
+180 
-185 EIGKSMAGKSP
+185 
-196 LKKDEAATPEPVPQK
+196 TPEPVVGNNEPESQRSANSELAKSSAGKPQRKDEGAEPAQQK
-211 AGSFES
+211 AKAFEPMGST
-217 ADAKGKSAK
+217 AKVPG
-226 AAPPT
+226 AAPPLSV
-231 PTGSAQRMMAR
+231 PSSQRMIAR

-295 TTNPEL
+295 TVNPKL
-301 VFGVEVDLSR
+301 VFGAEVNLNR
-311 FPKDFDRPILP
+311 FTKDFEHLILP

-329 ICVALLDDRGKP
+329 VCVALLDDKGKP
-341 VVTTTPG
+341 VVTTMPR
-348 FAPNWRRPFVAT
+348 FATNWKRPFVAT

-369 EIGVYLLNPSAANQ
+369 EIGVYLLNPAAANQ
-383 IAATFQKSV
+383 IATTVQRSV
-392 GAAIV
+392 GATIV
-397 LLLGAIGIG
+397 LLLFAIGIG
-406 SWLIWRDVDRQVRL
+406 SWLIWRDLGRQIRL

-435 KTPLTSIRMFSEL
+435 KTPLTSIRIFSEL
-448 LANNPDSERQK
+448 LAKNPDPDRQK

-512 NFASEGVGLNPIP
+512 NFASDGVDSSPLP
-525 VLGNRDAIAQVLLNL
+525 VHGNRDAVAQVLLNL
-540 LSNAEKYGAGQ
+540 LSNAEKYGDGR
-551 IDVTTQRSPNGLATV
+551 IDVTTRRSENGLATV
-566 QVCDRG
+566 QVSDRG
-572 PGVPPGS
+572 PGVPHGS
-579 EKKIF
+579 EEKIF
-584 EQFYRAHDSLSSGIQ
+584 EQFYRAHNSLSSGIQ
-599 GAGLGLTLARQI
+599 GAGLGLTLARRI
-611 ARANGGDVSYEPR
+611 ARANGGDVIYEPH

-632 IKVNCAEVE
+632 IKLSTAQAE

>member
-1 MVRFSLDEHAN
+1 
-12 LPSALPNSGLLE
+12 
-24 WGMRKFALIFVL
+24 MRKFALIFVL
-36 AVLLPSVVLGWLA
+36 AVFLPSIVLGWLA

-79 RGFLGEK
+79 RGLLGEK
-86 LNEFGRQVDQLATDS
+86 QNEFGNQVDQLASGTDVV
-101 DAAGFDERIRTA
+101 AFDERVRAI
-113 WPDAKVGFVVTLKG
+113 WPAATVGFVVTLDG
-127 KLVTPSSTGN
+127 KLIAPSAKGN
-137 GSAQHFLEA
+137 GPAQRFLEA

-160 QQPSAPA
+160 QQPNQPAPQPVVA
-167 LRSETNQVEPEPQ
+167 NNEPESQRSAKSELAKSSAGKPQ
-180 RAMKN
+180 RKDEGAEPAQQKA
-185 EIGKSMAGKSP
+185 KSFEPIDSTAKVAGAASP
-196 LKKDEAATPEPVPQK
+196 LSAA
-211 AGSFES
+211 SS
-217 ADAKGKSAK
+217 
-226 AAPPT
+226 
-231 PTGSAQRMMAR
+231 QRMIAR

-295 TTNPEL
+295 TVNPEL
-301 VFGVEVDLSR
+301 VFGAEVNLNR
-311 FPKDFDRPILP
+311 FTKDFEHLILP

-329 ICVALLDDRGKP
+329 VCVALLDDKGKP
-341 VVTTTPG
+341 VVTTTPR
-348 FAPNWRRPFVAT
+348 FATNWKRPFVAT

-369 EIGVYLLNPSAANQ
+369 EIGVYLLNPAAANQ
-383 IAATFQKSV
+383 IATTVQRSV
-392 GAAIV
+392 GATIV
-397 LLLGAIGIG
+397 LLLFAIGIG
-406 SWLIWRDVDRQVRL
+406 SWLIWRDLGRQIRL

-435 KTPLTSIRMFSEL
+435 KTPLTSIRIFSEL
-448 LANNPDSERQK
+448 LGKNPDPDRQK

-512 NFASEGVGLNPIP
+512 NFASDGIDSSPLP
-525 VLGNRDAIAQVLLNL
+525 VHGNRDAVAQVLLNL
-540 LSNAEKYGAGQ
+540 LSNAEKYGDGR
-551 IDVTTQRSPNGLATV
+551 IDVTTRRSENGLATV
-566 QVCDRG
+566 QVSDRG
-572 PGVPPGS
+572 PGVPHGS
-579 EKKIF
+579 EEKIF
-584 EQFYRAHDSLSSGIQ
+584 EQFYRAHNSLSSGIQ
-599 GAGLGLTLARQI
+599 GAGLGLTLARRI
-611 ARANGGDVSYEPR
+611 ARANGGDVIYEPH

-632 IKVNCAEVE
+632 IKLSTAQAE